1 MWFRLLPFED
11 IGLHCQKEAKLKT
24 NETKG
29 LVYIR
34 LMIFL
39 TRTKQTGKG

>member
-24 NETKG
+24 NETKE